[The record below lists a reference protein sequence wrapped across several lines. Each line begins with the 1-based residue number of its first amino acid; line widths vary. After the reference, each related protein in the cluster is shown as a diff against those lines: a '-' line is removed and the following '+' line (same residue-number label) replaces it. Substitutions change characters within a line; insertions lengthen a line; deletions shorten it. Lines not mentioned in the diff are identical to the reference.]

1 MRYKSI
7 QNVLNLIRQ
16 GMPVDPIYNFEIKGW
31 QIAILIATKI
41 LSYTLYAVGVYYLC
55 KLMFG

>member
-1 MRYKSI
+1 
-7 QNVLNLIRQ
+7 
-16 GMPVDPIYNFEIKGW
+16 MPVDPIYNFEIKGW